1 MMVKMVDDPL
11 ISVIVL
17 NYNGKDM
24 TVKFLESLKAT
35 KFSDYETI
43 LVDNG
48 STDGTVEYVA
58 ENFPYVKIVKNKEN
72 LGVTGGMNV
81 GIRVSKG
88 KYICLMGNDTKPYP
102 DWLGE
107 LVKVAESDEKIGIVV
122 PMLMDDDKTIQMI
135 GYVKNG
141 RLLLRFRRLGAGKV
155 DNGQLPDVI
164 ELSHG
169 YGLVKRDV
177 LEKVGLLDEK
187 FFGYWDELDFC
198 YRARRFGYKTVAATK
213 SKIWNRSSSGTFKQ
227 NSYIV
232 IFHKHKNRIM
242 FIVKNMGPFRR
253 LLNLSFT
260 LIYYLWEIVPAI
272 YKKDFVTINA
282 IRDGVAWGIKY
293 YKDYF

>member
-1 MMVKMVDDPL
+1 MMVKMGNDPL

-24 TVKFLESLKAT
+24 TAKFLESLKST

-48 STDGTVEYVA
+48 STDGTAEYVA

-72 LGVTGGMNV
+72 LGVPGGMNA
-81 GIRVSKG
+81 GIRISRG
-88 KYICLMGNDTKPYP
+88 KYVCLMNNDMKVYP

-107 LVKVAESDEKIGIVV
+107 LLKAAESDEKIGIVV
-122 PMLMDDDKTIQMI
+122 PMLMNDEKNIQTI
-135 GYVKNG
+135 GYVENG
-141 RLLLRFRRLGAGKV
+141 SLLLRFKRLGVGEV
-155 DNGQLPDVI
+155 DNGQLPDII

-169 YGLVKRDV
+169 NGLVKKEV
-177 LEKVGLLDEK
+177 LENAGFLDEK

-213 SKIWNRSSSGTFKQ
+213 SKVWNKGGGTFKK

-242 FIVKNMGPFRR
+242 FIVKNMGLFRK

-282 IRDGVAWGIKY
+282 IRDGLAWNIKY